1 MTFCPAVFN
10 CNVAS
15 LDETFARKTLEERGK
30 RIGDLIRRASVQIAD
45 HRHHGLLRVR
55 GERPRGCRTK
65 EKRDEL
71 APPHS
76 ITSSAVTS
84 SDGGIVSPSALAVLR
99 LIMSSYLV
107 GCWTGNSVGLVP
119 LRIRSM

>member
-1 MTFCPAVFN
+1 MAVGPTQLLQPLN
-10 CNVAS
+10 ESRVACS
-15 LDETFARKTLEERGK
+15 LLCVVHIHEYGDASHTL
-30 RIGDLIRRASVQIAD
+30 I
-45 HRHHGLLRVR
+45 LLRAR
-55 GERPRGCRTK
+55 REGPCRHTAD
-65 EKRDEL
+65 ERDEL
-71 APPHS
+71 APPHA
-76 ITSSAVTS
+76 IPSSAVTS